1 MLELRGG
8 GAWLRK
14 EKKTWGRWVGGV
26 GVRKVGLSGSLLFS
40 PHSSPQLNGSLF
52 IPAAAHR
59 ADDYL
64 DDRVAL
70 KNAAASVGRLRRRV
84 THETFSPTVQ
94 LMLLRSQWVELRSG
108 GRGGGGAGRV
118 GGERPIRLTTEPW
131 LPLRLEQN
139 SFVACSFWIFSSDGK
154 TKHSANSVAGTLML
168 FSKEEKTVLCKRCCK
183 QSPGPNLQFFPFFP
197 MLNTHSLDSKVS
209 MSILQ
214 SA

>member
-1 MLELRGG
+1 MAAYYFLLTPHRSSMVHY
-8 GAWLRK
+8 LYPQQH
-14 EKKTWGRWVGGV
+14 TGR
-26 GVRKVGLSGSLLFS
+26 LFRR
-40 PHSSPQLNGSLF
+40 PG
-52 IPAAAHR
+52 
-59 ADDYL
+59 
-64 DDRVAL
+64 RV

-108 GRGGGGAGRV
+108 GGGGAGRM
-118 GGERPIRLTTEPW
+118 GGERPIGLATKPW

-139 SFVACSFWIFSSDGK
+139 SLVVFSFWIFFLSDGK

-168 FSKEEKTVLCKRCCK
+168 FSKQEKTVLCKRCCK
-183 QSPGPNLQFFPFFP
+183 QIPRPDLQFFPFFP